1 MLILASRPC
10 APVRRAYTP
19 DETEDPSRNDRSIYG
34 VEKRVRYHQLVEQR
48 KDCARCPG
56 LTNASAIDDGR
67 MDCDRIGPFSQWQ
80 GNLDAALMVVA
91 QDFADVEGF
100 RKHEG
105 WPGERVRTNTML
117 AALLTRAGIP
127 IKPPQFGTADD
138 RLFFTNAV
146 LCMKRG
152 GMRAPLPESCATECG
167 RRFLRPTIELVA
179 PRVVVSLGGRAM
191 GAVCRAFGLEP
202 PASLAAAA
210 AIPIPLTSSAVLMPL
225 HHPSAS
231 RSRQAQQRDWDRV
244 RTVLDGGAVV
254 PDKPRDDVPQSFDP

>member
-1 MLILASRPC
+1 MDKTI
-10 APVRRAYTP
+10 
-19 DETEDPSRNDRSIYG
+19 
-34 VEKRVRYHQLVEQR
+34 RYHQLVEQR
-48 KDCARCPG
+48 KHCARCPG
-56 LTNASAIDDGR
+56 LTNASAIDGGR
-67 MDCDRIGPFSQWQ
+67 IDSDRIGAFSQWQ

-117 AALLTRAGIP
+117 AALMTRAGIP

-152 GMRAPLPESCATECG
+152 GMRAPLPESCGNECG

-191 GAVCRAFGLEP
+191 RAVCQAFDVVP
-202 PASLAAAA
+202 PANLSAAV
-210 AIPIPLTSSAVLMPL
+210 AIPIALFGSTVLMPL
-225 HHPSAS
+225 YHPAAS
-231 RSRQAQQRDWDRV
+231 RSHEAQQRGWHQV
-244 RTVLDGGAVV
+244 RFALDDGDAFQ
-254 PDKPRDDVPQSFDP
+254 RSS